1 MGLSWG
7 QWSPGSERPCSGGP
21 VCVHRPS
28 PWPLGVDF
36 NWGPS
41 SGSDPGTPD
50 GFLWLLDRFLVCLG
64 DSMSFRFEH
73 HQDSLCYVCG
83 VLEHLTGQARTW
95 AAPNLEELFCQD
107 LEEVIRDLS
116 GFAMARESSQLSV
129 VTQPPVLRQWLA
141 PFSEALALGVRFLLG
156 LPQPL
161 QPPPLGL
168 ALTPLPQ
175 MPWTLHMVQVGGMW
189 PAWPRTPVVP
199 GQTVASPGA
208 PTRHGSPPPAPAR
221 PPVRAPRRPVGRP
234 RTAFLRGSPGPGT
247 PAPALRVPA
256 RPGAHLEPADPED
269 GGHAGRPR
277 GPVRDLA
284 ADAAPREPAPQV
296 RVLEMPSKTPV
307 CTLRTEAGARLGMP
321 MSLRLWQANDR
332 PLLLAGYEDGS
343 VALWSVPERR
353 AVSRAVCHPEPV
365 LGLDFDPRGARGVSG
380 SAGKALAVW
389 SLDEQQTLKVCS
401 THELTNPG
409 VADVVLRPDRKILAT
424 AGWDHRVRVF
434 RWSTMKPLA
443 VLDFHRASVHCVAFA
458 ANGLLAAG
466 SGDER
471 ISVWDLYPNT

>member
-199 GQTVASPGA
+199 GQTVASPGDA
-208 PTRHGSPPPAPAR
+208 LSLEGASAALP
-221 PPVRAPRRPVGRP
+221 GRP
-234 RTAFLRGSPGPGT
+234 HPPWQPPSGPRQTPSSCSEAPSRPSTHCISARVPRARDTRSCSPGPCAAWCTSG
-247 PAPALRVPA
+247 ACG
-256 RPGAHLEPADPED
+256 PG
-269 GGHAGRPR
+269 GRWPCWT
-277 GPVRDLA
+277 A
-284 ADAAPREPAPQV
+284 
-296 RVLEMPSKTPV
+296 T
-307 CTLRTEAGARLGMP
+307 GA
-321 MSLRLWQANDR
+321 
-332 PLLLAGYEDGS
+332 
-343 VALWSVPERR
+343 
-353 AVSRAVCHPEPV
+353 
-365 LGLDFDPRGARGVSG
+365 
-380 SAGKALAVW
+380 SA
-389 SLDEQQTLKVCS
+389 
-401 THELTNPG
+401 
-409 VADVVLRPDRKILAT
+409 
-424 AGWDHRVRVF
+424 
-434 RWSTMKPLA
+434 
-443 VLDFHRASVHCVAFA
+443 
-458 ANGLLAAG
+458 
-466 SGDER
+466 
-471 ISVWDLYPNT
+471 

>member
-284 ADAAPREPAPQV
+284 ADAAPREPAPQPGPRPAAV
-296 RVLEMPSKTPV
+296 PVGCCRGQERAAGHRAPRERGLLQELRPGRGAAALAARRAREGPRRGDDEDEEGLGETESPGPRAVPISCSEHVSMAGPAGQDSGPGPPYPPSP
-307 CTLRTEAGARLGMP
+307 GAR
-321 MSLRLWQANDR
+321 
-332 PLLLAGYEDGS
+332 
-343 VALWSVPERR
+343 
-353 AVSRAVCHPEPV
+353 
-365 LGLDFDPRGARGVSG
+365 
-380 SAGKALAVW
+380 
-389 SLDEQQTLKVCS
+389 
-401 THELTNPG
+401 
-409 VADVVLRPDRKILAT
+409 
-424 AGWDHRVRVF
+424 
-434 RWSTMKPLA
+434 
-443 VLDFHRASVHCVAFA
+443 RASSVGPWPASCRLPGALPVGGAGRVAPRA
-458 ANGLLAAG
+458 LMDTRRPRRVDSPGRCPRRVIA
-466 SGDER
+466 
-471 ISVWDLYPNT
+471 P